1 MSMGIGV
8 NLSDPRTAAAAARF
22 HQLLQNGV
30 PKEQASQI
38 MQQEGGMIPIANLAI
53 AYQQLQDAAKRSQV
67 PPPSPGTVAQHIFAA
82 DAQMHGQMPPQ
93 QMPPQQMPSQQM
105 PPQQPDP
112 RMAGVANL
120 PNTMGATGYKGGG
133 IVAFNGEN
141 DEQQVFADPRGDTSG
156 YGPFIDPNAG
166 APPVHPPLPKVPA
179 FWQSSDPDSESQF
192 GLDITSIA
200 DAYKASVGS
209 NITATAARNQL
220 EAQLAGLRNQRL
232 NVVGAFGSYFTSMT
246 PTEREKREADLSNID
261 SKIEATQK
269 KLSAF
274 RGRETPAAT
283 PIAAAANP
291 AAAAAVAAA
300 AANPAATAAAPVN
313 EAAAQKAA
321 IQGGVADFLGRTG
334 EKWHPGMVGTPLSG
348 MGGGFRLSNY
358 DAQLAP
364 PGAQLG
370 LPGAYGS
377 IQASL
382 RGGSGGIPRVTADTS
397 AADAELVRLHGEKA
411 PGELGD
417 YINQISDASKKLG
430 IGNANEQMAQYL
442 DKQDSDLK
450 SWRQDDRRMAL
461 ANAGFKMA
469 MAASQPGQAGN
480 GLTQLLSA
488 GSVGGLEAAQ
498 GLAAINKE
506 QRLSAQRMQENRI
519 KLAQSNEL
527 INAGYLKDG
536 LLLRNQA
543 VAQQKADERYAA
555 ELAIG
560 IGRDQSHAAEV
571 NATLAERA
579 QAAQLQARYGAYGR
593 HPGSELDEAVAHFSN
608 LAAQGV
614 PGAQEQVDA
623 LNKQRR
629 DFYNNGAA
637 GLGTDA
643 RAKTALQTNFERLI
657 ATDRGQ
663 ALWRIASNASDPAKR
678 AAARNS
684 LMQQAQLLQEFG
696 VEAGGEAGGV
706 TGGADLG
713 NLFGPTAK

>member
-141 DEQQVFADPRGDTSG
+141 DEQQVSADTDDPAYTVGNPSDTNRPSQG
-156 YGPFIDPNAG
+156 TIDASVTNASFG
-166 APPVHPPLPKVPA
+166 APGR
-179 FWQSSDPDSESQF
+179 ESQF
-192 GLDITSIA
+192 GQDITSIVN
-200 DAYKASVGS
+200 AYKASVGS

-232 NVVGAFGSYFTSMT
+232 NVAGAFGSYFTSMT

-321 IQGGVADFLGRTG
+321 IQGGVADFLGQTG
-334 EKWHPGMVGTPLSG
+334 EKWHPGMVGAPLSG
-348 MGGGFRLSNY
+348 MGGGLRPYND

-527 INAGYLKDG
+527 INEGYLKEG
-536 LLLRNQA
+536 LLLRSQA
-543 VAQQKADERYAA
+543 VAQQKANERYAA

-571 NATLAERA
+571 NATLTERS
-579 QAAQLQARYGAYGR
+579 QAAQLQAEFGAYGR
-593 HPGSELDEAVAHFSN
+593 HPGSALDAEASSLSI
-608 LAAQGV
+608 LAARGV
-614 PGAQEQVDA
+614 PGAQEKVDA
-623 LNKQRR
+623 LNSQRR

-643 RAKTALQTNFERLI
+643 KAKTALQTNFARLI
-657 ATDRGQ
+657 ATERGQ